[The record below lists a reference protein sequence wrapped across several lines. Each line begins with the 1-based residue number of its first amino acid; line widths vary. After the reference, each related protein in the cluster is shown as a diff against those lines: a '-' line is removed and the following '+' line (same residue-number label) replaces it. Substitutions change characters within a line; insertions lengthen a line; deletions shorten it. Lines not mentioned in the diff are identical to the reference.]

1 MKAAAMQML
10 RGKCEHPISM
20 PVLKQVYVA
29 ANSIFLFIHFPI
41 AASHMF
47 FGTWQVCVWFFF
59 FFQGTKKSQITL
71 KKCNYR
77 LL

>member
-41 AASHMF
+41 AASHMLFWHLAGLCLVFLF
-47 FGTWQVCVWFFF
+47 FSGY
-59 FFQGTKKSQITL
+59 KEKS
-71 KKCNYR
+71 NYIEKM
-77 LL
+77 